1 MHHNAKDLTGLKFGK
16 LTAIKPNGERIRGRV
31 VWECHCDCGNFVSV
45 PSKRLLNGN
54 TQSCGCL
61 FIEVMKDRMGAK
73 NPNWKGG
80 RQIRFGYAFIIKH
93 GHPGADCWGYVQ
105 EHRLVMEKKI
115 GRYLN
120 PGETVHHLDGNKLNN
135 APDNLNLFPSTAD
148 HSAYHRKLE
157 RISEYD

>member
-1 MHHNAKDLTGLKFGK
+1 MHHNAKDLTGRRFGK
-16 LTAIKPNGERIRGRV
+16 LIALKPTDKRIDGKI
-31 VWECHCDCGNFVSV
+31 VWECKCDCGRTAFITSRHLV
-45 PSKRLLNGN
+45 NGD
-54 TQSCGCL
+54 TKSCGCL
-61 FIEVMKDRMGAK
+61 FIAVIKDRFGEK

-80 RQIRFGYAFIIKH
+80 RQIRFGYAFAIKH

-105 EHRLVMEKKI
+105 EHRLIMEEKI

-135 APDNLNLFPSTAD
+135 TPDNLILFPTTNA

-157 RISEYD
+157 MIGEYD